1 MAETLYLTK
10 INFVSLYTS
19 PDKILATWL
28 SMTQHFER
36 LNSGFGRH
44 TVTSGEMTFG
54 QLDRLVTTRKL
65 ACEQALRSK
74 KLGNLVDFPR
84 LPFTKGSDRHSDW
97 LQL

>member
-1 MAETLYLTK
+1 MAQTLYLTK

-28 SMTQHFER
+28 SMTQH
-36 LNSGFGRH
+36 FGRH

-84 LPFTKGSDRHSDW
+84 LSYTKGSDRHSDW